1 MSLHALVRDPDAG
14 EPLSLHGTRIR
25 ILSTAVES
33 VGASTFEFLA
43 VPGWDTGSHLH
54 GKIEE
59 QFFVLEGAMEI
70 RAGDELVVAHPGTF
84 VNIPPGVV
92 HAFANR
98 GNALARMLLVTTPP
112 GHERYFADLAAILA
126 REGAPDPDE
135 IAALRARY
143 DTTQVSPLST

>member
-1 MSLHALVRDPDAG
+1 MSLQALIRDPDTG
-14 EPLSLHGTRIR
+14 ETLTLHGTKIR

-54 GKIEE
+54 ATIEE

-70 RAGDELVVAHPGTF
+70 RAGDELVVARPGAF
-84 VNIPPGVV
+84 VNVPAGVV

-98 GNALARMLLVTTPP
+98 STALARMLLVTTPP

-135 IAALRARY
+135 IASLRARY
-143 DTTQVSPLST
+143 DTTQVSPLTT